1 MPSDHSNQI
10 SEESLRNNDCS
21 SQQQEFRQQLEIP
34 DSAHI
39 SSSQSG
45 TSASTS
51 ATTSRSIS
59 RQSMYPFPYTAVMPT
74 VTTSQSLVQLSS
86 YPKVLQQRG
95 HEDSEAIQTLRT
107 AQSMIDL
114 RNLNQGKPQKTTLP
128 IPLPAPAQRSAPRRP
143 LFIRSHSSVAALS
156 SGQLPVPFLPV
167 SSPRSWSKKSEDSQ
181 LVMSQENINASLA
194 GTVDNTAKRRRSSSA
209 EGFESVVADSV
220 VNDEAGYHPQS
231 PKKWKHDTVGSDLAF
246 KEARQSSNEGYGS
259 FISSAMNETNNNAA
273 QQNSSVL
280 SANRRSLR
288 SSSRQ
293 SVNNNYGTTRL
304 GNPGFLDSQQLRL
317 NEIQQRNNGS
327 TISTVQQSNAAAQS
341 NIARSAVED
350 NASIV
355 RSSSYQYL
363 DLKGRLRYANSN
375 INKNVEQNSDNP
387 GQYDGNNAPVAQSKK
402 KISKMPLPSRLNP
415 LESRDVQNDLEGIR
429 SAIQK

>member
-1 MPSDHSNQI
+1 MSSDHSNQI
-10 SEESLRNNDCS
+10 SEESLHNNDGS
-21 SQQQEFRQQLEIP
+21 SQQQESRQQLEIP
-34 DSAHI
+34 HSAHI
-39 SSSQSG
+39 FSSQSG
-45 TSASTS
+45 TSASAS

-59 RQSMYPFPYTAVMPT
+59 RQSMYPFPYTAAIPT
-74 VTTSQSLVQLSS
+74 VNTSQSLVQLSS

-95 HEDSEAIQTLRT
+95 HEDSEAILTLRT

-114 RNLNQGKPQKTTLP
+114 RNLNQGKPYKTTLP

-156 SGQLPVPFLPV
+156 SGKLPVPFLPV
-167 SSPRSWSKKSEDSQ
+167 ISPRSWSEKSEDSQ
-181 LVMSQENINASLA
+181 LVMSQENQNASLA

-209 EGFESVVADSV
+209 EGFESVTAECV
-220 VNDEAGYHPQS
+220 VSGEAGYQQQS
-231 PKKWKHDTVGSDLAF
+231 PKKWKHDSVGSDLAV
-246 KEARQSSNEGYGS
+246 KEAKQSSNEGDGS
-259 FISSAMNETNNNAA
+259 IISSVMNETNNNVT
-273 QQNSSVL
+273 QQDSSVV

-293 SVNNNYGTTRL
+293 SATINGATRL
-304 GNPGFLDSQQLRL
+304 GNSGVLGSQQLRL
-317 NEIQQRNNGS
+317 NEIYQRNNGS
-327 TISTVQQSNAAAQS
+327 TASIVQKSNVAS
-341 NIARSAVED
+341 KSDSARSAVQD

-363 DLKGRLRYANSN
+363 DLKGRLRYAYSN
-375 INKNVEQNSDNP
+375 INKDVQQNSNFP
-387 GQYDGNNAPVAQSKK
+387 GQYDGNNAPVAQLKK

-415 LESRDVQNDLEGIR
+415 IESRDVQDDLEGIR

>member
-1 MPSDHSNQI
+1 MPSDHINQV

-21 SQQQEFRQQLEIP
+21 SQQQEFGQQLEIP
-34 DSAHI
+34 DTAHI

-74 VTTSQSLVQLSS
+74 VSTSQSLVQLSS

-167 SSPRSWSKKSEDSQ
+167 ISPRSWSKKSEDSQ
-181 LVMSQENINASLA
+181 LVMSQENIYASLA

-220 VNDEAGYHPQS
+220 VNDEAGYQS
-231 PKKWKHDTVGSDLAF
+231 PKKWKHDTVGSDLALQ
-246 KEARQSSNEGYGS
+246 EARQSSNEGDGS
-259 FISSAMNETNNNAA
+259 FIFSAMNEAETKAT

-293 SVNNNYGTTRL
+293 SVNHNYGTTRL
-304 GNPGFLDSQQLRL
+304 GNPGFLDSQQPRL
-317 NEIQQRNNGS
+317 NETQQRNNGS
-327 TISTVQQSNAAAQS
+327 TISTVQKSNAAAQS

-375 INKNVEQNSDNP
+375 INKDVQQNSNFP
-387 GQYDGNNAPVAQSKK
+387 AQYDGNNAPVAQSKK